1 MVLRLPRNDLK
12 DMPSFHVCI
21 SPVKDHLIL
30 LGQKA
35 QAHLK
40 TVRFPNGLETLLE
53 RCEVRI
59 QGPQV
64 DGNSSQDTRFVANML
79 KSIRGDPD
87 RRLEKNVSTREL
99 IDIGFVSSG
108 EENGFFS
115 IEFFPVFVSEC
126 KP

>member
-1 MVLRLPRNDLK
+1 
-12 DMPSFHVCI
+12 
-21 SPVKDHLIL
+21 
-30 LGQKA
+30 
-35 QAHLK
+35 
-40 TVRFPNGLETLLE
+40 
-53 RCEVRI
+53 
-59 QGPQV
+59 
-64 DGNSSQDTRFVANML
+64 ML
-79 KSIRGDPD
+79 KSIRGDQD